1 MAKEYIER
9 ETIIDQIVNTTSEA
23 VKKAFEHKEYDF
35 SSTLD
40 RIADRQ
46 HEILNF
52 IIEAPAADVAPMV
65 HGRWIIHTEHFAPYQ
80 QCSVCGFEI
89 PVIATENELDIGL
102 FRYRPN
108 CGCRMDLE
116 G

>member
-23 VKKAFEHKEYDF
+23 VKKAFEQKEYDF

-52 IIEAPAADVAPMV
+52 IIEAPAADVAPV
-65 HGRWIIHTEHFAPYQ
+65 RHGRWEYIEQTINTLSQ
-80 QCSVCGFEI
+80 IRCSACGWWS
-89 PVIATENELDIGL
+89 LDYSINDV
-102 FRYRPN
+102 YHYCPN